1 MKAVAQHSIL
11 TMKTGKLARENLT
24 RRSKRAIYCNRLEI
38 LQKICQLKKLITKS
52 TFDGPMMSCF
62 MFLEATTIIPLFQ
75 IVTFDCFCDKTMK
88 QSLVKPDP
96 FKWCFTLIRTWSLVI
111 LNTTI
116 PKRWYIKWKCKL
128 RKMAASDP
136 NGQKGPKWPKEAQ
149 RVQIDPK
156 WPKCQSGQVQ
166 HS

>member
-1 MKAVAQHSIL
+1 MKAMAQHSIL

-24 RRSKRAIYCNRLEI
+24 QRSKRAIYRNRLEI

-96 FKWCFTLIRTWSLVI
+96 FK
-111 LNTTI
+111 
-116 PKRWYIKWKCKL
+116 
-128 RKMAASDP
+128 
-136 NGQKGPKWPKEAQ
+136 
-149 RVQIDPK
+149 
-156 WPKCQSGQVQ
+156 
-166 HS
+166 

>member
-1 MKAVAQHSIL
+1 MKAMAQHSIL

-24 RRSKRAIYCNRLEI
+24 RRSKRAIYRNRLEI
-38 LQKICQLKKLITKS
+38 LQQICQLKKLITKS
-52 TFDGPMMSCF
+52 TRPMMSCF

-75 IVTFDCFCDKTMK
+75 IVTFGCFCDKTMK

-136 NGQKGPKWPKEAQ
+136 NGQNGPKKPKGS
-149 RVQIDPK
+149 K
-156 WPKCQSGQVQ
+156 STQSGQ
-166 HS
+166 SA